1 MTGADARRD
10 EIGLRLFVAETRLIP
25 DLAAHFLDD
34 AVTGDGV
41 TARRTDREDGLTEC
55 FEGLLPGDRGQL
67 GGGAR
72 PRQRG
77 EQFAPDGGA
86 FAEDQERRRAI
97 VSMMPVRTW
106 RPVISMPNPMARLMA
121 MAGIQINRPPTDKSL
136 PRCPFRRKGSR
147 ISGKLCLE
155 GGSPETPGALTI
167 VSSGT
172 TGNGRPIAGS

>member
-77 EQFAPDGGA
+77 EQLAAGGDGFGGNLG
-86 FAEDQERRRAI
+86 I
-97 VSMMPVRTW
+97 GIMSVRVRHW
-106 RPVISMPNPMARLMA
+106 PPRSPPMGVL
-121 MAGIQINRPPTDKSL
+121 SL
-136 PRCPFRRKGSR
+136 KIRKGGGRSSR
-147 ISGKLCLE
+147 
-155 GGSPETPGALTI
+155 
-167 VSSGT
+167 
-172 TGNGRPIAGS
+172 

>member
-67 GGGAR
+67 GGSAR

-77 EQFAPDGGA
+77 EQLAAGGEGFVELRLEPPQQCGDGIGGNLK
-86 FAEDQERRRAI
+86 RGRY
-97 VSMMPVRTW
+97 P
-106 RPVISMPNPMARLMA
+106 
-121 MAGIQINRPPTDKSL
+121 DKSH
-136 PRCPFRRKGSR
+136 
-147 ISGKLCLE
+147 SGK
-155 GGSPETPGALTI
+155 
-167 VSSGT
+167 
-172 TGNGRPIAGS
+172 IAQMLRKVADELDA